1 MLNAESKFAGHLLDD
16 IQLNGGRILLVVDG
30 EEGYASLMLGNDGIG
45 FGINLRLQPQRLMI
59 PPDRKPHGS
68 RIHGRILGHKYH
80 QVGNKG
86 CLWID
91 GTEPVGDTTENGI
104 ETGGG
109 DTAHIDPCMSH
120 VARQLRTIG
129 QITVPYSGMMGTV
142 VAQSVDGFH
151 PTFQTLI
158 LRYTEA
164 AGNALLCGHVSKVHK
179 KFCQASERNQFQ
191 HLPCRRKISSSI
203 LHRMSFDKF
212 LFCPF
217 QFPFKCREI
226 FYKVQFIDC
235 QGRFKEPKW
244 AMSQRKLMDNARPQR
259 YLYLLSVMLS
269 AGLLYSI
276 SVPKKKRPIL
286 VRWSPGSADGV

>member
-1 MLNAESKFAGHLLDD
+1 
-16 IQLNGGRILLVVDG
+16 
-30 EEGYASLMLGNDGIG
+30 MLGNDGIG

-142 VAQSVDGFH
+142 VAQSVDCFH

-179 KFCQASERNQFQ
+179 KFCQ
-191 HLPCRRKISSSI
+191 
-203 LHRMSFDKF
+203 
-212 LFCPF
+212 
-217 QFPFKCREI
+217 
-226 FYKVQFIDC
+226 
-235 QGRFKEPKW
+235 
-244 AMSQRKLMDNARPQR
+244 
-259 YLYLLSVMLS
+259 YLLPSL
-269 AGLLYSI
+269 AGKGRGW
-276 SVPKKKRPIL
+276 VC
-286 VRWSPGSADGV
+286 SPGIPLLGIKDSHTGNIAFPYWE